1 MSNVTVFGTKG
12 GTGKSMLACHL
23 AVSFMDRG
31 IPVVPVDLDGRN
43 GDTFAFFRE
52 RGQEGVVGVPANL
65 LELERLFKSAAAK
78 GLSVV
83 VDCPPT
89 DSPMAVKAGQLSDG
103 LLMPFRP
110 GANDARALGRAAHI
124 AMNSE
129 RPHGKPALV
138 SCVNQFRQTKQAQEL
153 VATLRGLALFSFAGT
168 IGHREAFNHGLTAGR
183 TVWEMAEDKKAI
195 QEVRAVC
202 DFVHKA
208 LGALR

>member
-1 MSNVTVFGTKG
+1 MANVTVFGTKG

-23 AVSFMDRG
+23 AVSFIDRG

-52 RGQEGVVGVPANL
+52 RGQESIVGVPSNL
-65 LELERLFKSAAAK
+65 LELDRLFANAEVK

-89 DSPMAVKAGQLSDG
+89 DSALAVRAGQLSDG

-124 AMNSE
+124 AMNNK
-129 RPHGKPALV
+129 RPHGKPALI
-138 SCVNQFRQTKQAQEL
+138 SCVNQFNNTNQAREL
-153 VATLRGLALFSFAGT
+153 VDTLQKLALFEYAGS
-168 IGHREAFNHGLTAGR
+168 IGHREAFNNGIKVGR
-183 TVWEMAEDKKAI
+183 TVWEMNEDKKAI
-195 QEVRAVC
+195 AEVRAIC
-202 DFVHKA
+202 DFLHKA
-208 LGALR
+208 LGDLR

>member
-1 MSNVTVFGTKG
+1 MKNVTVFGTKG

-23 AVSFMDRG
+23 AISFIDRG

-52 RGQEGVVGVPANL
+52 RGQESIVGVPANL
-65 LELERLFKSAAAK
+65 LELERLFRNATAK

-89 DSPMAVKAGQLSDG
+89 DSPLAVKAGQMSDA

-129 RPHGKPALV
+129 RPHGKPVLV
-138 SCVNQFRQTKQAQEL
+138 ACVNQFHRTKQAEEL
-153 VATLRGLALFSFAGT
+153 VATLKGLALFSYAGA
-168 IGHREAFNHGLTAGR
+168 IGHREAFNNGLKLGR
-183 TVWEMAEDKKAI
+183 TVWEMSEDKKAI
-195 QEVRAVC
+195 EEVRTVC
-202 DFVHKA
+202 NFVHAA
-208 LGALR
+208 LGSL

>member
-23 AVSFMDRG
+23 TVSFLDRG
-31 IPVVPVDLDGRN
+31 IPVIPVDLDGRN

-52 RGQEGVVGVPANL
+52 RGQEEIVGVPANL
-65 LELERLFKSAAAK
+65 MELDRLFKSAATK
-78 GLSVV
+78 GLSLV

-89 DSPMAVKAGQLSDG
+89 DSPLAVRAGQLSDG

-124 AMNSE
+124 AMHNE

-138 SCVNQFRQTKQAQEL
+138 SCVNQFRQTNQAQEL
-153 VATLRGLALFSFAGT
+153 VRTLEALALFSYAGA
-168 IGHREAFNHGLTAGR
+168 IGHREAFNNGLAVGR
-183 TVWEMAEDKKAI
+183 TVWEMGEDKKAI
-195 QEVRAVC
+195 AEVRVIC
-202 DFVHKA
+202 EFMHKA